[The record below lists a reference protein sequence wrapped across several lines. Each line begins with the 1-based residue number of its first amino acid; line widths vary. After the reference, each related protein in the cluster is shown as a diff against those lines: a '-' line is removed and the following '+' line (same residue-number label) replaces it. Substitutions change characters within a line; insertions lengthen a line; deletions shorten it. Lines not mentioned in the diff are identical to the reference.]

1 MVDYEQFVREEQA
14 TVNRYIR
21 FCGMSVFLLLAALIS
36 LGRSQQNSKD
46 TNWPSFRGPNAS
58 GIAEGYPLPLTWDV
72 TTSKNILWKT
82 PIPGLGHSS
91 PVVWGNRIFLSTSIS
106 GKENP
111 VLKVTGNLGIA
122 SVPDDTFHRWIVYC
136 LDKQSGK
143 IIWERTVYSGVP
155 KIKRHPKS
163 THANAT
169 IATDG
174 RHLVAFFGSEGL
186 YCFDFDGKLL
196 WKKDLGTLDSSFYTT
211 PSAQWEFASSPVIYR
226 DSVLIQCDV
235 LNGSFI
241 AALNIKDGTEIW
253 RTSRDEVPTWGTP
266 TVYDDGKVAQM
277 IVNGY
282 KNIGSYDVK
291 TGKELWQLH
300 GGGDIPI
307 PTPILSHDMVYITS
321 AHGTN
326 NPIFAIRLNGTG
338 DISLTGDETSNRFIA
353 WSALHDG
360 AYITT
365 PLVYGDYF
373 YSCKYSGVLSCYEA
387 KNGNRMYQER
397 LGEGTSGYSAS
408 PVAGDGK
415 IYFTGEE
422 GDVYVLKPGPK
433 LEILSKNP
441 MGEICMATPAIS
453 GGVIYFRTQSSL
465 VAVSAK

>member
-1 MVDYEQFVREEQA
+1 M
-14 TVNRYIR
+14 
-21 FCGMSVFLLLAALIS
+21 
-36 LGRSQQNSKD
+36 
-46 TNWPSFRGPNAS
+46 
-58 GIAEGYPLPLTWDV
+58 
-72 TTSKNILWKT
+72 
-82 PIPGLGHSS
+82 
-91 PVVWGNRIFLSTSIS
+91 
-106 GKENP
+106 
-111 VLKVTGNLGIA
+111 
-122 SVPDDTFHRWIVYC
+122 
-136 LDKQSGK
+136 
-143 IIWERTVYSGVP
+143 
-155 KIKRHPKS
+155 
-163 THANAT
+163 
-169 IATDG
+169 
-174 RHLVAFFGSEGL
+174 
-186 YCFDFDGKLL
+186 
-196 WKKDLGTLDSSFYTT
+196 
-211 PSAQWEFASSPVIYR
+211 
-226 DSVLIQCDV
+226 IQCDV

-241 AALNIKDGTEIW
+241 AALNIRNGAEIW

-373 YSCKYSGVLSCYEA
+373 YSCKYNGVLSCYEA
-387 KNGNRMYQER
+387 KNGNRMFQER